1 MNLAHVANASCA
13 FFGHTAFNQTF
24 LGQSDNQGPRC
35 FSCLANLRCWSLC
48 RARYC
53 RFKHLSSRNK
63 AEKSHQQIQKQTNVL
78 LLPACQLYI
87 YMLIRFH
94 PCGTFNDWMLSFLED
109 TGHCKLYPIKL
120 GKVFTRITT
129 LQLHLLQTLTNCRS
143 SWSSAIGVNDALL
156 KPISATGAS
165 KCQ

>member
-1 MNLAHVANASCA
+1 MPLVLFLVTLHSIKLFWVKVTTKDLVASLVLQISAVGLFVAPGTAAS
-13 FFGHTAFNQTF
+13 
-24 LGQSDNQGPRC
+24 SISPRGTRRKNPISK
-35 FSCLANLRCWSLC
+35 FKNKPMYSCCQLAN
-48 RARYC
+48 Y
-53 RFKHLSSRNK
+53 
-63 AEKSHQQIQKQTNVL
+63 I
-78 LLPACQLYI
+78 YI

-94 PCGTFNDWMLSFLED
+94 PCGTFNVWMLSFLED